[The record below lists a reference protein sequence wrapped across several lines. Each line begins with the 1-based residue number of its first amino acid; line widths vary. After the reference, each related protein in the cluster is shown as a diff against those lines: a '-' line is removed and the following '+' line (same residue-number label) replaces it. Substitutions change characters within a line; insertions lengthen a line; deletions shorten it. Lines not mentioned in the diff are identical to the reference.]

1 MTGFAIVLGFLAIGF
16 ILQWVPRVPGR
27 TASWLTRYVINVAVP
42 AMVLLH
48 VPGLSIDS
56 TLWVPVVTPWAML
69 TSSIVLVLLVSRWL
83 NWSREVTGALL
94 IVVPLGNTS
103 FLGFPIVESFYG
115 DSGMAYA
122 VLYDQFGSFI
132 GLAVVATTLAAYFGK
147 PLQEKQSLMGVAL
160 QVLRF
165 PPFIA
170 LVISLLLLATKSEYP
185 PSLEAIIRLVSITLV
200 PVVMVAVGLQLQLRI
215 PRQDVAPFVF
225 SLGAKLVLMPALALL
240 VLFALGVDGLAVKV
254 SVLEAAMPPMITAGA
269 IAMAA
274 GLRTHLVSAIIGYGV
289 LFSVFTLPLW
299 YLLIE
304 WVF

>member
-16 ILQWVPRVPGR
+16 VLQWVPRVPAA

-56 TLWVPVVTPWAML
+56 TLWVPVVTPWVML

-83 NWSREVTGALL
+83 GWSREVTGALL

-103 FLGFPIVESFYG
+103 FLGFPIIESFYG

-147 PLQEKQSLMGVAL
+147 PLQEKQSVGGLAL
-160 QVLRF
+160 RVLRF
-165 PPFIA
+165 PPFVA
-170 LVISLLLLATKSEYP
+170 LVVSLLLLVTESKYP
-185 PSLEAIIRLVSITLV
+185 QSIESIIRVVSMTLV
-200 PVVMVAVGLQLQLRI
+200 PVVMIAVGLQLQLKI
-215 PRQDVAPFVF
+215 PRHDVAPFVF
-225 SLGAKLVLMPALALL
+225 SLTAKLIIMPALALL
-240 VLFALGVDGLAVKV
+240 GLLLLGVEGLAVKV

-289 LFSVFTLPLW
+289 LCSVLTLPVW
-299 YLLIE
+299 YLIIE

>member
-1 MTGFAIVLGFLAIGF
+1 MTGFAIVLSFLAIGF
-16 ILQWVPRVPGR
+16 ALQQVPQVPAG
-27 TASWLTRYVINVAVP
+27 TASWLTKYVINVAVP

-56 TLWVPVVTPWAML
+56 TLWVPVVTPWVML
-69 TSSIVLVLLVSRWL
+69 TCSIILVLLVSRWRG
-83 NWSREVTGALL
+83 WSREVTGALL

-103 FLGFPIVESFYG
+103 FLGFPIIESFYG
-115 DSGMAYA
+115 DGGMAYA

-147 PLQEKQSLMGVAL
+147 PLQEKQSLGGLAL

-165 PPFIA
+165 PPFVA
-170 LVISLLLLATKSEYP
+170 LVIALFLLSTESKYP
-185 PSLEAIIRLVSITLV
+185 PSLEQLIRMVSVTLV
-200 PVVMVAVGLQLQLRI
+200 PVVMVAVGLQLQLKI
-215 PRQDVAPFVF
+215 PRHDLAAFVF
-225 SLGAKLVLMPALALL
+225 SLSAKLILMPALALL
-240 VLFALGVDGLAVKV
+240 ALLLTGLDGLAVKV

-289 LFSVFTLPLW
+289 LVSVLTLPLW
-299 YLLIE
+299 YLIIE